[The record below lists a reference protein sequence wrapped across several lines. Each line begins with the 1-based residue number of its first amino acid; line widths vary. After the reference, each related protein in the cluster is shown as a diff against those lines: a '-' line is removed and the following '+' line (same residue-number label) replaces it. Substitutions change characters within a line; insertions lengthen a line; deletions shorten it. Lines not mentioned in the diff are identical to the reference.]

1 MTKKLCFLNMVI
13 GKELSRH
20 FLLISHISI
29 FYLLFLLLWYLHS
42 DWIVEV
48 FWNCWNVLSISIF
61 ILLFSPITFLLA
73 KRYHL
78 KKKAVL
84 WEIKLKIKQFLER
97 LVSNSSRDKQQEF
110 PHSQSTQPCIQA
122 SGVSG
127 HKVRLD
133 CLCVRKMWTEV
144 EMRVVSV
151 RTWRAEHLSA
161 ALTTKVY
168 TFIDPADNN
177 SARKKSF

>member
-1 MTKKLCFLNMVI
+1 MTTKLCFLNMVI

-78 KKKAVL
+78 KKKSSIMGNKAEDQAVSREVGIQQL
-84 WEIKLKIKQFLER
+84 QRQTARI
-97 LVSNSSRDKQQEF
+97 SS
-110 PHSQSTQPCIQA
+110 QPIYA
-122 SGVSG
+122 TMYTSL
-127 HKVRLD
+127 R
-133 CLCVRKMWTEV
+133 
-144 EMRVVSV
+144 SV
-151 RTWRAEHLSA
+151 RPQGETRLSLCSENVDWSGDESRFCEN
-161 ALTTKVY
+161 LTRWTPLCCTDDEGLY
-168 TFIDPADNN
+168 FYRPCWQ
-177 SARKKSF
+177 

>member
-1 MTKKLCFLNMVI
+1 MISSLWLDSWSLLKLLKRFVY
-13 GKELSRH
+13 KH
-20 FLLISHISI
+20 
-29 FYLLFLLLWYLHS
+29 FYLAFFPYH
-42 DWIVEV
+42 
-48 FWNCWNVLSISIF
+48 FP
-61 ILLFSPITFLLA
+61 FSKTVSFE
-73 KRYHL
+73 
-78 KKKAVL
+78 KKAVL